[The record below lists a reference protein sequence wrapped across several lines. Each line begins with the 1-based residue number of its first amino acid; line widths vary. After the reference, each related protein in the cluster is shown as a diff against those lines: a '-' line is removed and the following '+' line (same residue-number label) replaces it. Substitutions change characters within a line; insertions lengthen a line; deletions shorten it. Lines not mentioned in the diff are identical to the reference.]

1 MSVENTE
8 VPLEITE
15 MPIITL
21 YNIVIFLMN
30 LQEHLPGIQNLLKY
44 LFIGS
49 SDEDDRN
56 ILDGRV
62 DIVYGSP
69 EALVGNPE
77 WRESMRSSLEVST
90 IVIDEFHTIATWGQ
104 SEDGKEAFRKWFGHV
119 GELRSLFPNANV
131 LALSATCTKKT
142 AKRVKKCLN
151 LSDKSLEIIVSPDKP
166 NIKLVVKKVSKNI
179 ETAMFWLIDPLQDL
193 CENFPRVIIYCTS
206 INDASKVFNF
216 LIEEVPSCVHHIDLY
231 HSETED
237 IKKDFII
244 NELKESDSKLR
255 ILVSTSALD
264 AKGFNSVIL
273 YGAQSNVSDFVQEIG
288 RVGRDNMPSIALVM
302 FNSYHQRLADQA
314 IRKILLT
321 NDCRRLCLLDNFLDD
336 HELIKVKESLV
347 GQHACCDNCALKCMC
362 KECILLPIEKMYD
375 FNVNTEESDDSD
387 SDKTEEYESD

>member
-1 MSVENTE
+1 MF
-8 VPLEITE
+8 
-15 MPIITL
+15 
-21 YNIVIFLMN
+21 Y
-30 LQEHLPGIQNLLKY
+30 
-44 LFIGS
+44 
-49 SDEDDRN
+49 R
-56 ILDGRV
+56 
-62 DIVYGSP
+62 
-69 EALVGNPE
+69 
-77 WRESMRSSLEVST
+77 
-90 IVIDEFHTIATWGQ
+90 GQ

-206 INDASKVFNF
+206 INDASKVYNF

-255 ILVSTSALD
+255 ILVSTSALGMGID

-314 IRKILLT
+314 IKKILLT

-347 GQHACCDNCALKCMC
+347 GQHACCDNCALNCMC

-387 SDKTEEYESD
+387 SDKTEEYESDEDLYEPL

>member
-1 MSVENTE
+1 M
-8 VPLEITE
+8 
-15 MPIITL
+15 
-21 YNIVIFLMN
+21 
-30 LQEHLPGIQNLLKY
+30 
-44 LFIGS
+44 
-49 SDEDDRN
+49 
-56 ILDGRV
+56 
-62 DIVYGSP
+62 
-69 EALVGNPE
+69 
-77 WRESMRSSLEVST
+77 
-90 IVIDEFHTIATWGQ
+90 
-104 SEDGKEAFRKWFGHV
+104 
-119 GELRSLFPNANV
+119 
-131 LALSATCTKKT
+131 
-142 AKRVKKCLN
+142 
-151 LSDKSLEIIVSPDKP
+151 
-166 NIKLVVKKVSKNI
+166 SKNI

-206 INDASKVFNF
+206 INDASKVYNF

-255 ILVSTSALD
+255 ILVSTSALGMGID

-288 RVGRDNMPSIALVM
+288 RVGRDNMPSFALVM

-314 IRKILLT
+314 IKKMLLT
-321 NDCRRLCLLDNFLDD
+321 NDCRRLCLLDNFLDA

-347 GQHACCDNCALKCMC
+347 GQHACCDNCALNCMC